1 MRAIAPGRVN
11 LIGDHTDYT
20 GGLVFPMAINRYT
33 VIDARFTEDSS
44 ISLKS
49 ADEPDVANFK
59 IPVID
64 ISSLQP
70 QWARYIAAVA
80 AECNATRGIVGTI
93 STDIPIGSGL
103 SSSAALEV
111 ATALALGFDGNP
123 QELARLTQRAE
134 HAATGVPTGI
144 MDQLCI
150 SVAREHHAM
159 LIDCSTLEVVYSPI
173 PEECKIVVQFIA
185 HRTLQGS
192 EYSERVRQCNSA
204 EAIIGPLRSA
214 SIDMLELIEDATI
227 SQRARHV
234 ITENQRVREFAQAL
248 ASHDLQHAGQLM
260 NEGHASLAHDFA
272 TSTSAMDKAVEEIQN
287 IPGVFGARMTGG
299 GFGGCVV
306 ALCTRDAHVPGW
318 TLSAAG
324 AARLA

>member
-20 GGLVFPMAINRYT
+20 GGLVFPMAINRHT
-33 VIDARFTEDSS
+33 VIDARFTEDPS

-49 ADEPDVANFK
+49 ADEPDVANFA
-59 IPVID
+59 IPVSG

-80 AECNATRGIVGTI
+80 AECKATRGIVGTVT
-93 STDIPIGSGL
+93 TDIPIGSGL

-111 ATALALGFDGNP
+111 ATALALGFDGSAR
-123 QELARLTQRAE
+123 ELAQLTQRAE

-150 SVAREHHAM
+150 SLAEEHHAM
-159 LIDCSTLEVVYSPI
+159 LIDCSTLEVVHSPI
-173 PEECKIVVQFIA
+173 PEECKIVVSFIA
-185 HRTLQGS
+185 RRTLQGS
-192 EYSERVRQCNSA
+192 EYGDRVRQCNSA
-204 EAIIGPLRSA
+204 ESIIGPLRSA

-227 SQRARHV
+227 SMRARHV
-234 ITENQRVREFAQAL
+234 ISENQRVRDFAQAL
-248 ASHDLQHAGQLM
+248 ASHDVHHAGQLM
-260 NEGHASLAHDFA
+260 NEGHTSLTRDFA
-272 TSTSAMDKAVEEIQN
+272 ASTSVMDAAVDEIQK

-306 ALCTRDAHVPGW
+306 ALCSHDADVPGW
-318 TLSAAG
+318 TVSAAG

>member
-20 GGLVFPMAINRYT
+20 GGLVFPMAINRHT
-33 VIDARFTEDSS
+33 TIDARFTEDSS

-49 ADEPDVANFK
+49 ADQPDVANFK
-59 IPVID
+59 IPVSD
-64 ISSLQP
+64 IPSLQP

-80 AECNATRGIVGTI
+80 AECNATRGIVGTVT
-93 STDIPIGSGL
+93 TDIPIGSGL

-111 ATALALGFDGNP
+111 ATALALGFDGSAR
-123 QELARLTQRAE
+123 ELAQLTQRAE

-150 SVAREHHAM
+150 SLAQEHHAM
-159 LIDCSTLEVVYSPI
+159 LIDCSTLEVVHSPI
-173 PEECKIVVQFIA
+173 PEACKIVVRFVA
-185 HRTLQGS
+185 PRTLQGS
-192 EYSERVRQCNSA
+192 EYGERVRQCNSA
-204 EAIIGPLRSA
+204 ESIIGPLRSA
-214 SIDMLELIEDATI
+214 SIDMLESIEDATI

-234 ITENQRVREFAQAL
+234 INENQRVRDFARAI
-248 ASHDLQHAGQLM
+248 ASNDLQHAGQLM
-260 NEGHASLAHDFA
+260 NEGHTSLARDFA
-272 TSTSAMDKAVEEIQN
+272 TSTSVMDKAVEEIQN
-287 IPGVFGARMTGG
+287 ISGVFGARMTGG

-306 ALCTRDAHVPGW
+306 ALCAHDANVPGW
-318 TLSAAG
+318 TVSAAG